1 MENRAYKKGEVVYKE
16 GDLQL
21 CLYKVLSGRIG
32 IYTKY
37 DSPEEVVITKID
49 SGKIFGEMEMLETV
63 PRITT
68 AVSLDDDTVL
78 SIINYDE
85 FGELFRNN
93 PDVIIGVMNA
103 LSKRTTHL
111 LNEYREACLVIKE
124 LEKERRIDDNHVKSG
139 IRKYISEYMR
149 IQNLSS
155 LFEAETTPL
164 F

>member
-1 MENRAYKKGEVVYKE
+1 M
-16 GDLQL
+16 
-21 CLYKVLSGRIG
+21 
-32 IYTKY
+32 
-37 DSPEEVVITKID
+37 
-49 SGKIFGEMEMLETV
+49 
-63 PRITT
+63 
-68 AVSLDDDTVL
+68 L